1 MLNAAGKERCSALD
15 FADRQVVLPVAK
27 HIAGGLDQT
36 LNPCRPQPTACVCM
50 CKCVYVCVCVS
61 VCLCVCVSVC
71 LSLSL
76 SLSFSLS
83 LSVSLTHTHTV
94 CLSVCLSVSL
104 SLCLSLCVRGRS
116 QTENSSHSPEVPILL
131 CARLT
136 YFRDAFFRNAPART
150 ATREEEEMAGQL
162 GWTQAHNKATRT
174 PNTINNTDKRTFCPS
189 ILELVVIQTELLQ
202 AAQHKWKQST
212 KTIRN
217 LNWALFDGLEKLPNA
232 LPLQ

>member
-1 MLNAAGKERCSALD
+1 MPGCLAA
-15 FADRQVVLPVAK
+15 
-27 HIAGGLDQT
+27 
-36 LNPCRPQPTACVCM
+36 
-50 CKCVYVCVCVS
+50 
-61 VCLCVCVSVC
+61 CL
-71 LSLSL
+71 
-76 SLSFSLS
+76 FF
-83 LSVSLTHTHTV
+83 LSVYLSI

-150 ATREEEEMAGQL
+150 ATREEEEEMAGQL